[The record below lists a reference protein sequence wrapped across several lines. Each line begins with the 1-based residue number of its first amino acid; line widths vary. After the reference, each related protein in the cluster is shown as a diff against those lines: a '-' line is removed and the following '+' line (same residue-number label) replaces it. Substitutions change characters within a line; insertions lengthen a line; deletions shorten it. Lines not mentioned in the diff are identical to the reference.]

1 MNLFEYCDQENL
13 DISKLSESS
22 LDALGGSFLE
32 NMNPTQ
38 EEINR
43 LAMIDSGAISLE
55 EAMQDIIHKAKMMA
69 GSASSQ

>member
-1 MNLFEYCDQENL
+1 MNLYEYCDQENL
-13 DISKLSESS
+13 DISNLSEPS

-43 LAMIDSGAISLE
+43 LEMIDSGILSPE
-55 EAMQDIIHKAKMMA
+55 QAMQDIISEAKMIA
-69 GSASSQ
+69 AK